1 MSSASFNGAVSHATQ
16 MDGCSTCSALACLP
30 ACLLPAT
37 SCGADPSLFRM
48 QNVLIVLKSE
58 KYTKAQTLHIAHLDA
73 VTYSR
78 CLSISLCMS
87 GYSSPH
93 LAVSACIALLT
104 RKGSSLNDVLI
115 WNSKP
120 GRSFRPFLDIRTA
133 KGGLSQCGK

>member
-1 MSSASFNGAVSHATQ
+1 
-16 MDGCSTCSALACLP
+16 MDGCSALACLP

-58 KYTKAQTLHIAHLDA
+58 KYTKAHTLHNVHLDHKLP
-73 VTYSR
+73 SR
-78 CLSISLCMS
+78 CLSSSLYMS

-93 LAVSACIALLT
+93 IAVSACIALLT
-104 RKGSSLNDVLI
+104 RRGRSLNDVLI

-120 GRSFRPFLDIRTA
+120 GRSLSAVLLFASCKFEVCDDVHRDIQRERI
-133 KGGLSQCGK
+133 SRSM